1 VGKVHSSQRRP
12 IVPTHCLLT
21 VASPPPRTCW
31 VIVIASKL
39 MVHIRYVFLFC
50 NKSRF
55 VPISIQTVGH
65 YCQIVN
71 WVRALASNE
80 DNEPKKAFSTQLQL
94 LIGLLKHVSII
105 ILFCLSEFVYVHVP
119 KRNQRIATIYL
130 LLLFLKKK
138 KN

>member
-1 VGKVHSSQRRP
+1 MRHSSTLIRYGAHHIFQNVGKVHSSHRRP
-12 IVPTHCLLT
+12 YVPTHCLLT
-21 VASPPPRTCW
+21 VASPRTCW

-71 WVRALASNE
+71 WVCALARDE
-80 DNEPKKAFSTQLQL
+80 DNEPKKAFSRPQLQL
-94 LIGLLKHVSII
+94 LIRLLRHVGINI
-105 ILFCLSEFVYVHVP
+105 ILCLFVCLSVSV
-119 KRNQRIATIYL
+119 
-130 LLLFLKKK
+130 
-138 KN
+138 